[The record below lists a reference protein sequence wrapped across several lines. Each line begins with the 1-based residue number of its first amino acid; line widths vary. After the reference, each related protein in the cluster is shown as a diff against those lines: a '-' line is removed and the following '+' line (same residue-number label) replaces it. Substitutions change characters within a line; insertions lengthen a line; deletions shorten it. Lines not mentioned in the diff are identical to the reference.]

1 MYGRTIA
8 LTHVPS
14 PRIEAGERTY
24 VGNAPINYTRAMEQH
39 ARYRQVLWDSG
50 AEVKLLD
57 INREH
62 PDSVFIEDTAIV
74 LDEVAI
80 SASMGVESRRGEPSG
95 IEPAL
100 RPHREIVRV
109 ELPAT
114 IEGGDVTRVGRTLLV
129 GASTRTNAA
138 GIAALPEIGRR
149 LGYTTTAVRIRDC
162 LHLKTACTALPDG
175 RLLFNPS
182 WVDADDLRGL
192 QLIGVPKEEP
202 WAADVLSI
210 GETVCLPTDFP
221 RTAER
226 VTGFGFDVRTGVCW
240 EFANAEG

>member
-80 SASMGVESRRGEPSG
+80 SASMGVESRRG
-95 IEPAL
+95 
-100 RPHREIVRV
+100 
-109 ELPAT
+109 
-114 IEGGDVTRVGRTLLV
+114 
-129 GASTRTNAA
+129 
-138 GIAALPEIGRR
+138 
-149 LGYTTTAVRIRDC
+149 
-162 LHLKTACTALPDG
+162 
-175 RLLFNPS
+175 
-182 WVDADDLRGL
+182 
-192 QLIGVPKEEP
+192 
-202 WAADVLSI
+202 
-210 GETVCLPTDFP
+210 
-221 RTAER
+221 
-226 VTGFGFDVRTGVCW
+226 
-240 EFANAEG
+240 